1 MAVVPTVRR
10 AAASDV
16 TAIAAIAEAAYSPYV
31 GSIGVR
37 PGPRDADYAAVVA
50 GSDVRVVEVDGAV
63 VGFVVLVPA
72 DGHLLLEN
80 IAVHPD
86 SQGRGTGSEL
96 LRLAEEEA
104 AARGLPEVRLYTHR
118 LMADNLARYRRRGYV
133 ETHREPQDGF
143 DRVFLT
149 KLLRPHES

>member
-10 AAASDV
+10 GAASDV
-16 TAIAAIAEAAYSPYV
+16 SAIAAVAAAAYSPYV

-37 PGPRDADYAAVVA
+37 PGPLDADYAAVVA
-50 GSDVRVVEVDGAV
+50 ESDVRVVEVDGAV
-63 VGFVVLVPA
+63 VAFLVLVPA
-72 DGHLLLEN
+72 VDHLLLEN
-80 IAVHPD
+80 VAVQPD
-86 SQGRGTGSEL
+86 EQGRGTGSTL

-104 AARGLPEVRLYTHR
+104 AERGLPEVRLYTHR
-118 LMADNLARYRRRGYV
+118 LMADNLARFRRRGYV
-133 ETHREPQDGF
+133 ETRREPQDGF

>member
-1 MAVVPTVRR
+1 MAVVSTVRL

-37 PGPRDADYAAVVA
+37 PGPLDADYAAVVA
-50 GSDVRVVEVDGAV
+50 ECDVRVVEVDGAV
-63 VGFVVLVPA
+63 VAFLVLVPA
-72 DGHLLLEN
+72 VDHLLVDN
-80 IAVHPD
+80 VAVHPD
-86 SQGRGTGSEL
+86 AQGRGAGSAL

-118 LMADNLARYRRRGYV
+118 LMTDNLARYRRRGYV
-133 ETHREPQDGF
+133 ETHREPLDGF

-149 KLLRPHES
+149 KVLEG